1 MTEENV
7 SQELRLKNID
17 KISNYFIEEINQDEL
32 MRKNHKK
39 SLSNFELN

>member
-1 MTEENV
+1 MTEENE

-39 SLSNFELN
+39 KFVEF

>member
-17 KISNYFIEEINQDEL
+17 KISNCFIEEINQDEL